1 MGNME
6 GGLREHE
13 RLGQHLDRIVSVTK
27 KREIKNFKKVVDK
40 ELSKEYYS
48 RQILINGT
56 TKASEMILQSI
67 VFGAFLF
74 YKKLGRKKKYVFN
87 NGVK

>member
-27 KREIKNFKKVVDK
+27 KVKLKILKKVVDK

-56 TKASEMILQSI
+56 TKASEMILLSI
-67 VFGAFLF
+67 VFDAFLF
-74 YKKLGRKKKYVFN
+74 YKKSGKEKEICVQ
-87 NGVK
+87 

>member
-1 MGNME
+1 MIIYHGSENVITKPIFGAGNP
-6 GGLREHE
+6 
-13 RLGQHLDRIVSVTK
+13 
-27 KREIKNFKKVVDK
+27 KNDYGRGFYCTEDK

-67 VFGAFLF
+67 VFGAFFVL
-74 YKKLGRKKKYVFN
+74 
-87 NGVK
+87 